1 MDTPW
6 QRYQQHL
13 QQADFQPDPAQAEAM
28 QVLESVYQ
36 AVLVHSQRKP
46 KLTDR
51 FRKSANQWPQGLYMW
66 GGVGR
71 GKTFLMDNFYEALPI
86 KNKVRIHF
94 HRFMQQVHAELQKL
108 GEVQDPLPK
117 VADVIVQNARVICF
131 DEFFVTDITDAM
143 LLGGLFEALFE
154 RGITLI
160 ATSNIAPDGLY
171 KGGLQRERFLPA
183 IDALKHYCQVM
194 NVDGGTDFRLRTLE
208 QAEIYH
214 HPITADTSAEL
225 TKEFAQLAPCRIKKD
240 FDITINDR
248 KLHCLSLADDV
259 VWFDWAELCDGPR
272 SQNDYIALAKQFH
285 SVILSDVPVMNW
297 EMENQ
302 ARRFINLVDE
312 FYDRNVKLIIS
323 AHAAITE
330 IYTGERVKFEIE
342 RTQSRLLEMQSK
354 EYLAQP
360 HLP

>member
-13 QQADFQPDPAQAEAM
+13 QQADFQQDPAQAEAM
-28 QVLESVYQ
+28 QALETVYQ
-36 AVLVHSQRKP
+36 NVLAHTQRKRGFA
-46 KLTDR
+46 DR
-51 FRKSANQWPQGLYMW
+51 FKKAPRWPQGLYMW

-71 GKTFLMDNFYEALPI
+71 GKTFLMDNFYEALPVE
-86 KNKVRIHF
+86 KKVRIHF
-94 HRFMQQVHAELQKL
+94 HRFMQQVHGELKKL
-108 GEVQDPLPK
+108 GQIQDPLPK
-117 VADVIVQNARVICF
+117 VADTIVGNARVICF

-160 ATSNIAPDGLY
+160 ATSNIEPDGLY
-171 KGGLQRERFLPA
+171 KGGLQRDRFLPA
-183 IDALKHYCQVM
+183 IAALKQHCQVM

-214 HPITADTSAEL
+214 SPITENTNPQLE
-225 TKEFAQLAPCRIKKD
+225 TEFSKLAPGTTKTD
-240 FDITINDR
+240 FDITINER
-248 KLHCLSLADDV
+248 PLRCERLAEDV
-259 VWFDWAELCDGPR
+259 VWFTWAELCDGPR
-272 SQNDYIALAKQFH
+272 SQNDYIELARQFH
-285 SVILSDVPVMNW
+285 TVILSDVPVMNW

-302 ARRFINLVDE
+302 ARRFINLIDE

-323 AHAAITE
+323 ASAPITE
-330 IYTGERVKFEIE
+330 IYTGKRVEFEIE
-342 RTQSRLLEMQSK
+342 RTQSRLLEMQSND
-354 EYLAQP
+354 YLAQP

>member
-13 QQADFQPDPAQAEAM
+13 QQADFQADAAQASAM
-28 QVLESVYQ
+28 QALEEVFQ
-36 AVLVHSQRKP
+36 AVLKHQQRKP

-51 FRKSANQWPQGLYMW
+51 FRKSSPPWPRGLYMW

-71 GKTFLMDNFYEALPI
+71 GKTFLMDNFYEALPVE
-86 KNKVRIHF
+86 KKVRIHF
-94 HRFMQQVHAELQKL
+94 HRFMQQVHAELKSL
-108 GEVQDPLPK
+108 GNIQNPLPK
-117 VADVIVQNARVICF
+117 VADVIVGNARVICF

-160 ATSNIAPDGLY
+160 ATSNIEPDGLY
-171 KGGLQRERFLPA
+171 QGGLQRERFLPA
-183 IDALKHYCQVM
+183 IAALKQHCEVM
-194 NVDGGTDFRLRTLE
+194 NVDGGTDFRLRMLE

-214 HPITADTSAEL
+214 HPITEQTEAEL
-225 TKEFAQLAPCRIKKD
+225 VNEFEQLAPCTSKHHVEIN
-240 FDITINDR
+240 INDR
-248 KLHCLSLADDV
+248 KLHCLRLADDV

-272 SQNDYIALAKQFH
+272 SQNDYIELARQFH
-285 SVILSDVPVMNW
+285 TVILSDVPVMNW

-302 ARRFINLVDE
+302 ARRFINLIDE

-323 AHAAITE
+323 AEAAITD

-354 EYLAQP
+354 DYLAQP

>member
-6 QRYQQHL
+6 QQYQQHL
-13 QQADFQPDPAQAEAM
+13 QDAEFQQDPAQAEAM
-28 QVLESVYQ
+28 QALQQVYENLLTHTQ
-36 AVLVHSQRKP
+36 HKP
-46 KLTDR
+46 SFADR
-51 FRKSANQWPQGLYMW
+51 FRKTPRWPQGLYMW

-71 GKTFLMDNFYEALPI
+71 GKTFLMDCFYEALPI
-86 KNKVRIHF
+86 ENKVRIHF
-94 HRFMQQVHAELQKL
+94 HRFMQQVHAELRKL
-108 GEVQDPLPK
+108 GNIQNPLPK
-117 VADVIVQNARVICF
+117 VADTIIGNARVICF

-160 ATSNIAPDGLY
+160 ATSNIEPDGLY
-171 KGGLQRERFLPA
+171 QNGLQRERFLPA
-183 IDALKHYCQVM
+183 IAALKLNCQVM

-214 HPITADTSAEL
+214 YPITAETQSKLNHNFE
-225 TKEFAQLAPCRIKKD
+225 QLAPTRSKD
-240 FDITINDR
+240 NFDIDINDR
-248 KLHCLSLADDV
+248 KLHCQRLADDV
-259 VWFDWAELCDGPR
+259 VWFTWAELCDGPR
-272 SQNDYIALAKQFH
+272 SQNDYIELAKQFH

-302 ARRFINLVDE
+302 ARRFINLIDE
-312 FYDRNVKLIIS
+312 FYDRNVKLIVS
-323 AHAAITE
+323 AAAPITE
-330 IYTGERVKFEIE
+330 LYTGKRVVFEIE

>member
-13 QQADFQPDPAQAEAM
+13 QQADFQQDPAQTEAM
-28 QVLESVYQ
+28 QALQQVYDNVV
-36 AVLVHSQRKP
+36 AHKSRKRGFA
-46 KLTDR
+46 DR
-51 FRKSANQWPQGLYMW
+51 FKKTPQWPQGLYMW

-86 KNKVRIHF
+86 EKKVRIHF
-94 HRFMQQVHAELQKL
+94 HRFMQQVHAELRKL
-108 GEVQDPLPK
+108 GEIQNPLPK
-117 VADVIVQNARVICF
+117 VADTIVGNARVICF
-131 DEFFVTDITDAM
+131 DEFFVSDITDAM

-171 KGGLQRERFLPA
+171 KNGLQRERFLPA
-183 IDALKHYCQVM
+183 IAALKQHCEIM

-214 HPITADTSAEL
+214 CPIGAETNSQL
-225 TKEFAQLAPCRIKKD
+225 SQEFDQLAPARSRDD
-240 FDITINDR
+240 FDISINDR
-248 KLHCLSLADDV
+248 KLHCLKLADDV
-259 VWFDWAELCDGPR
+259 VWFTWAELCDGPR
-272 SQNDYIALAKQFH
+272 SQNDYIELARQFH
-285 SVILSDVPVMNW
+285 TVILSDVPEMTW

-302 ARRFINLVDE
+302 ARRFINLIDE

-323 AHAAITE
+323 AAAPITDL
-330 IYTGERVKFEIE
+330 YSGTRVAFEIE